1 MRVENR
7 VDGAVVRTVNGLTA
21 RWGATAGGGTVFS
34 AAGVWPLLAL
44 LADGAA
50 GPARQEL
57 ADALGVP
64 ADRAAATARELLAA
78 LGSVSGLDAALGLW
92 THHEL
97 LLREEWL
104 AQLPAGAHGAFGDD
118 LVTAQE
124 RLDRWAAERTG
135 GLVERMPVT
144 LNRQTRMVL
153 AGALALH
160 TTWRQPFTEQ
170 RLTPE
175 SGPWQGRTLRGLHRR
190 SVRPDRVGV
199 AGTPDGFVTALTVP
213 GDNGVDVHLVLGEER
228 MTPGQV
234 MAAGVAVVE
243 RALALTPGG
252 ALPYGE
258 VGPGLRVER
267 EPAVAP
273 EPTSLD
279 VRAVAYEVRADHDLL
294 SLADLF
300 GLRAATDARF
310 GHFPGVSAHPLAV
323 SEARQSAV
331 ARFGALGFRAAAV
344 TAVAQTCGSAAPQYR
359 YETTVV
365 RVAFD
370 RPFAFLATDR
380 DSRLV
385 LLAGWVTDPAP
396 YPAPG
401 YAGSAGRPTPGRP

>member
-1 MRVENR
+1 MKVENR

-21 RWGATAGGGTVFS
+21 RWGATARGGTVFS

-57 ADALGVP
+57 TEVLGVP
-64 ADRAAATARELLAA
+64 AEQAAATARELLAA
-78 LGSVSGLDAALGLW
+78 LDSVSGLDAALGLW
-92 THHEL
+92 TQQEL

-104 AQLPAGAHGAFGDD
+104 AKLPAAAHGSFGED

-135 GLVERMPVT
+135 GLVERMPVA

-170 RLTPE
+170 PLTPAA
-175 SGPWQGRTLRGLHRR
+175 GPWQGRTLRGLHRR

-199 AGTPDGFVTALTVP
+199 TGTPDGFVTALTVP
-213 GDNGVDVHLVLGEER
+213 GDNGIDVHLVLGEER

-234 MAAGVAVVE
+234 IAAGVAVVE
-243 RALALTPGG
+243 RALPLTPGG

-267 EPAVAP
+267 EQAVTP

-279 VRAVAYEVRADHDLL
+279 VRTVAYEVRADHDLL
-294 SLADLF
+294 AQPDLF
-300 GLRAATDARF
+300 GLHTATDPCY
-310 GHFPGVSAHPLAV
+310 GHFPGISTHPLAV

-331 ARFGALGFRAAAV
+331 TRFGALGFRAATV
-344 TAVAQTCGSAAPQYR
+344 TAMAAAPGGAPPQHR

-365 RVAFD
+365 HATFD
-370 RPFAFLATDR
+370 RPFAFLAVDR
-380 DSRLV
+380 DSRLI
-385 LLAGWVTDPAP
+385 LTSGWMTDPSP

-401 YAGSAGRPTPGRP
+401 YAGSAGRPGV

>member
-1 MRVENR
+1 MKVENR
-7 VDGAVVRTVNGLTA
+7 VDGAVVRAVNGLTT
-21 RWGATAGGGTVFS
+21 RWGTTARGGTVFS

-64 ADRAAATARELLAA
+64 ADQAAATARELLAA

-92 THHEL
+92 THHGL
-97 LLREEWL
+97 LLREEWR
-104 AQLPAGAHGAFGDD
+104 AELPAGSHGVFGDD
-118 LVTAQE
+118 LVTARE
-124 RLDRWAAERTG
+124 RLDHWAAERTG

-170 RLTPE
+170 PLTPQA
-175 SGPWQGRTLRGLHRR
+175 GPWQGRTLRGLHRR

-199 AGTPDGFVTALTVP
+199 AGTADGFVTALTVP
-213 GDNGVDVHLVLGEER
+213 GDNGIDVHLVLGEER

-234 MAAGVAVVE
+234 IASGVAVAE

-258 VGPGLRVER
+258 AGPGLRIER
-267 EPAVAP
+267 EPAVTP

-279 VRAVAYEVRADHDLL
+279 VRTVAYEVRADHDLL
-294 SLADLF
+294 AHPDLF
-300 GLRAATDARF
+300 GLRTATDARF
-310 GHFPGVSAHPLAV
+310 GHFPGVSAHPLAL

-331 ARFGALGFRAAAV
+331 TRFGALGFRAAAV
-344 TAVAQTCGSAAPQYR
+344 TAVAAAPGGARPEYR

-370 RPFAFLATDR
+370 RPFAFLAVDR

-396 YPAPG
+396 YQAPG
-401 YAGSAGRPTPGRP
+401 YAGGAGRPTPGRP

>member
-1 MRVENR
+1 MKLENG
-7 VDGAVVRTVNGLTA
+7 VDGTVVRTVNGLTA
-21 RWGATAGGGTVFS
+21 RWGATARGGTAFS

-57 ADALGVP
+57 AGALGVP
-64 ADRAAATARELLAA
+64 AEQAGALARELLAA
-78 LGSVSGLDAALGLW
+78 LGSVSGLDTALGLW
-92 THHEL
+92 TQADL

-104 AQLPAGAHGAFGDD
+104 AALPPGTHGVFGED

-170 RLTPE
+170 PLTPAA
-175 SGPWQGRTLRGLHRR
+175 GPWQGRTLRGLHRR

-199 AGTPDGFVTALTVP
+199 AGTQDGFVTALTVP
-213 GDNGVDVHLVLGEER
+213 GDSGIDVHLVLGEER

-234 MAAGVAVVE
+234 IAAGVAVVE

-267 EPAVAP
+267 EQAHTP

-279 VRAVAYEVRADHDLL
+279 VRTVAYEVRADHDLL
-294 SLADLF
+294 AQPELF
-300 GLRAATDARF
+300 GLRSATDARF
-310 GHFPGVSAHPLAV
+310 GHFPGVSAHPLTV

-331 ARFGALGFRAAAV
+331 TRFGALGFRAAAV
-344 TAVAQTCGSAAPQYR
+344 TAVAEMYGSAPPRYR

-370 RPFAFLATDR
+370 RPFAFLAVDR

-385 LLAGWVTDPAP
+385 LLSGWVTDPAP

-401 YAGSAGRPTPGRP
+401 YAGTPGVRHP